1 MATETERTDIELLKQ
16 EQSYMNK
23 KIDNIEDLLKE
34 FIKSAND
41 KFATKSEH
49 RINKEAIDKINK
61 VFFWFGTVVWWS
73 ILVAI
78 LNLVIAQWTI

>member
-1 MATETERTDIELLKQ
+1 MATEKERTDIELLKQ

-34 FIKSAND
+34 FIKSAD
-41 KFATKSEH
+41 AKFATKSEH

-61 VFFWFGTVVWWS
+61 VFFWFGTVV
-73 ILVAI
+73 
-78 LNLVIAQWTI
+78 

>member
-41 KFATKSEH
+41 KFATKVEH

-61 VFFWFGTVVWWS
+61 VFFWFGTVV
-73 ILVAI
+73 
-78 LNLVIAQWTI
+78 